1 MTHPLPAVSQ
11 FVCGQP
17 VTRVDGQLKV
27 TGKAPYAADNQIP
40 GLVYATLVC
49 STVARGRVNHM
60 DTSAALRHHDVL
72 RVLTDFATVKLPF
85 DTRQVSYFGQPLA
98 VVIATTLEAAAHGAS
113 RRCSLLEPTN
123 VDGYRCTA
131 GRYATRAFHSRLHPR

>member
-1 MTHPLPAVSQ
+1 MTHPLPAVAQ

-17 VTRVDGQLKV
+17 VARVDGQLKV

-40 GLVYATLVC
+40 GLVYATVVC
-49 STVARGRVNHM
+49 GRVNHM
-60 DTSAALRHHDVL
+60 DSSAALRHHDVL
-72 RVLTDFATVKLPF
+72 RVLTDFTGVKLPF

-113 RRCSLLEPTN
+113 L
-123 VDGYRCTA
+123 VDV
-131 GRYATRAFHSRLHPR
+131 RYSSRPMLTDIDAPQAVT